1 MKLTH
6 NMGTPDRWARGL
18 LVAPAAIIAAGL
30 IGAGSI
36 LGIILIAVGL
46 IMLVTAVVGTCPL
59 YALLGIDTHHGGHA
73 VRGR

>member
-59 YALLGIDTHHGGHA
+59 YALLGIDTHRGGHA
-73 VRGR
+73 VHGR